1 MGAKIYAGKYIR
13 GCLHRIASAE
23 MASIARGGWLWL
35 LRWQCHAMVTLLEP
49 RVALLCVKAVLKFAR
64 SLSDR
69 R

>member
-35 LRWQCHAMVTLLEP
+35 LRWQCHAMVTLLET
-49 RVALLCVKAVLKFAR
+49 RVELLCVEDVLKFA
-64 SLSDR
+64 LNFSDR